1 MLHLVVAWKL
11 TDVSE
16 VLTAFI
22 IRKAVNTFDT
32 SVNFPDTTRH
42 KIPER
47 SHLHTHHNENLKF
60 HQHSDMIRC
69 MVIYS
74 NELNT
79 MRKVVGGN
87 GRMWAYFAK

>member
-1 MLHLVVAWKL
+1 MLHLVVSWKL

-22 IRKAVNTFDT
+22 IRKAVSTFDT
-32 SVNFPDTTRH
+32 SVNFPDTTWH
-42 KIPER
+42 KIPEG

-60 HQHSDMIRC
+60 HQHGGMIRC

-87 GRMWAYFAK
+87 GRKWAYFAK